1 MFSKCFHKGL
11 CLAATAIAAVLA
23 APAVHAHEVAVEM
36 AEAADRFLKSL
47 KEAQLAQVSID
58 FQAEKRT
65 GWHYFPTSMMESRGG
80 RRGLPI
86 RDMSDQ
92 QRALAHGLL
101 STALS
106 HRGYLQATTIMA
118 LEAILRDLENGNAA
132 RDPALYHV
140 AVYGKPSAQQTWGW
154 SVEGHHLSVNITL
167 VDGNRF
173 STTPSFFGSN
183 PAIVREGPFQ
193 GLDTLETE
201 QKLARQLVQ
210 SLSPEQRVLAV
221 IAEEAPNDILTAAEP
236 HVAKERFSTP
246 QGIPFEKLNE
256 EQKKLLLDLVGTFT
270 ARYRPEILQQIDEHA
285 PIANGAGMH
294 FAWAG
299 GVEPGQGHYYRIQTP
314 DYLFEYDNVQGSAN
328 HIHTV
333 WRELDGDFGADLLR
347 QHYETSPHHAR

>member
-118 LEAILRDLENGNAA
+118 KEATNAPRKTA
-132 RDPALYHV
+132 TPRGLPPCTTW
-140 AVYGKPSAQQTWGW
+140 AVTGSPLPSK
-154 SVEGHHLSVNITL
+154 
-167 VDGNRF
+167 R
-173 STTPSFFGSN
+173 
-183 PAIVREGPFQ
+183 
-193 GLDTLETE
+193 
-201 QKLARQLVQ
+201 
-210 SLSPEQRVLAV
+210 
-221 IAEEAPNDILTAAEP
+221 
-236 HVAKERFSTP
+236 
-246 QGIPFEKLNE
+246 
-256 EQKKLLLDLVGTFT
+256 
-270 ARYRPEILQQIDEHA
+270 
-285 PIANGAGMH
+285 GAGASRGTI
-294 FAWAG
+294 F
-299 GVEPGQGHYYRIQTP
+299 R
-314 DYLFEYDNVQGSAN
+314 
-328 HIHTV
+328 
-333 WRELDGDFGADLLR
+333 
-347 QHYETSPHHAR
+347 